1 MPDPGPD
8 PGPDTEPGAE
18 LKSASAPASEDGQRA
33 RLDSLSLCV
42 VEIALRYASS
52 LSPAAFSALPKSPDG
67 RLPWHQ
73 ADTALDLAGVNFDA
87 VRQRKLPKQNHGYP
101 ALVELDDEQFVIVL
115 EASEGELRIWDP
127 AAGEETWRAHSE
139 LAGEFAGRLYSIYA
153 NPDLQREEEAPW
165 HAKARG
171 HWFWGELRKE
181 YKSFSPV
188 ILASFNINLLAV
200 ALPLFTMNV
209 YDRVIPNRATE
220 TLWIL
225 GLGVALVFAL
235 EFALRRGRTAVLDQ
249 ISRRLDLKLSQKIF
263 GRLLATPLNERQ
275 GNTGALAARVSEY
288 AIVRDFF
295 ASTTVVLMID
305 VMFLFVF
312 VGVIAIIGGWLALI
326 PLTIIIAM
334 IIAGYI
340 LQRKV
345 TEAAQ
350 DAQADYGLQ
359 QTLLVE
365 SLGGMET
372 LKSMGGEGGALGRWY
387 RLAEAGGHSQERLRN
402 VNSVAVGLAQTFQQV
417 STVSLIIGG
426 YYLFAAGE
434 ISMGAIIAIV
444 MLASRSLA
452 PAGQIAFVLTR
463 GRQASEM
470 LSSIERLFESTDERQ
485 KGGSLSASAIKQPTI
500 QLEGLRFAYP
510 ESSRAALDGINLE
523 IKPGERVAIV
533 GRVASGKSTLGRVLC
548 GLYEPTE
555 GSMLVNGLD
564 ASQYRPEQLRE
575 ALRYVGQDAALF
587 SGTVRD
593 NLALGRGDAT
603 DERIVAAL
611 QETGA
616 DSYLAREG
624 GGFERAVGEGG
635 SRLSGGQRA
644 FLSLARAMVTPCEL
658 LFLDEPTG
666 AMDSQTEKHFTERL
680 GASLSPEQTLII
692 STHRPAL
699 FALCDRLIV
708 LSNGKIAADG
718 PIKDVLASA
727 GGAAEGLAQ

>member
-1 MPDPGPD
+1 MNFH
-8 PGPDTEPGAE
+8 EKE
-18 LKSASAPASEDGQRA
+18 LGETGV
-33 RLDSLSLCV
+33 DSLSLCV

-87 VRQRKLPKQNHGYP
+87 VRQRKLPNQDHQYP
-101 ALVELDDEQFVIVL
+101 ALVEFNDERFAIVL
-115 EASEGELRIWDP
+115 EASEGELRVWEPGTD
-127 AAGEETWRAHSE
+127 GETWTPHRE
-139 LAGEFAGRLYSIYA
+139 LADQFSGRLYSIYP
-153 NPDLQREEEAPW
+153 NPDLQRAEEAPW

-220 TLWIL
+220 TLWVL
-225 GLGVALVFAL
+225 GLGVALVFL
-235 EFALRRGRTAVLDQ
+235 VEFALRRGRTTVLDQ
-249 ISRRLDLKLSQKIF
+249 IARRLDLKLSQKIF

-295 ASTTVVLMID
+295 ASTTVVLLID
-305 VMFLFVF
+305 VLFLFVF

-326 PLTIIIAM
+326 PLTIILAM
-334 IIAGYI
+334 IIAGYF

-365 SLGGMET
+365 SLAGIET

-402 VNSVAVGLAQTFQQV
+402 VNSIAVGLAQSFQQV

-426 YYLFAAGE
+426 YYLFAAGA

-463 GRQASEM
+463 GRQANEM
-470 LSSIERLFESTDERQ
+470 LSSIERLFESSDERQ
-485 KGGSLSASAIKQPTI
+485 KGGSLGASVISLPTI
-500 QLEGLRFAYP
+500 KLENLRFSYP
-510 ESSRAALDGINLE
+510 ESSQNALDSINLE
-523 IKPGERVAIV
+523 IKPGERIAVV
-533 GRVASGKSTLGRVLC
+533 GRVASGKSTLGRILC
-548 GLYEPTE
+548 GLYQPTE
-555 GSMLVNGLD
+555 GAILVNGLD
-564 ASQYRPEQLRE
+564 ANQYRPEQLRE
-575 ALRYVGQDAALF
+575 ALRFVGQDAALF

-593 NLALGRGDAT
+593 NLALGRRDAT
-603 DERIVAAL
+603 DDRIVAAL
-611 QETGA
+611 QKTGA
-616 DSYLAREG
+616 DRFLAREG

-635 SRLSGGQRA
+635 NRLSGGQRS
-644 FLSLARAMVTPCEL
+644 FLSLARALVTPCEM

-680 GASLSPEQTLII
+680 GASLSPNQTLVIA
-692 STHRPAL
+692 THRPAL
-699 FALCDRLIV
+699 FALCERLIV
-708 LSNGKIAADG
+708 LSDGKVVADG

-727 GGAAEGLAQ
+727 SGPAEGLAQ

>member
-1 MPDPGPD
+1 M
-8 PGPDTEPGAE
+8 
-18 LKSASAPASEDGQRA
+18 
-33 RLDSLSLCV
+33 
-42 VEIALRYASS
+42 
-52 LSPAAFSALPKSPDG
+52 
-67 RLPWHQ
+67 
-73 ADTALDLAGVNFDA
+73 LA
-87 VRQRKLPKQNHGYP
+87 
-101 ALVELDDEQFVIVL
+101 
-115 EASEGELRIWDP
+115 
-127 AAGEETWRAHSE
+127 
-139 LAGEFAGRLYSIYA
+139 
-153 NPDLQREEEAPW
+153 
-165 HAKARG
+165 
-171 HWFWGELRKE
+171 
-181 YKSFSPV
+181 
-188 ILASFNINLLAV
+188 
-200 ALPLFTMNV
+200 
-209 YDRVIPNRATE
+209 
-220 TLWIL
+220 
-225 GLGVALVFAL
+225 
-235 EFALRRGRTAVLDQ
+235 
-249 ISRRLDLKLSQKIF
+249 
-263 GRLLATPLNERQ
+263 
-275 GNTGALAARVSEY
+275 
-288 AIVRDFF
+288 
-295 ASTTVVLMID
+295 ID
-305 VMFLFVF
+305 VLFLFVF

-334 IIAGYI
+334 IIAGYF

-365 SLGGMET
+365 SLAGIET

-387 RLAEAGGHSQERLRN
+387 RLAEAGGHSQERLRK
-402 VNSVAVGLAQTFQQV
+402 VNSTAVGLAQTFQQV

-463 GRQASEM
+463 GRQANEM
-470 LSSIERLFESTDERQ
+470 LSSIERLFESSDERQ
-485 KGGSLSASAIKQPTI
+485 KGGSLTASVIEKPTI
-500 QLEGLRFAYP
+500 QLDNVRFSYP
-510 ESSRAALDGINLE
+510 DAPQPALDAINLTF
-523 IKPGERVAIV
+523 KPGERIAVV

-548 GLYEPTE
+548 GLYEPSE

-575 ALRYVGQDAALF
+575 KLRYVGQDAALF

-593 NLALGRGDAT
+593 NLALGRRDAS
-603 DERIVAAL
+603 DDRIITAL

-616 DSYLAREG
+616 DQFLARES

-666 AMDSQTEKHFTERL
+666 AMDSQTEKLFTEKL
-680 GASLSPEQTLII
+680 GASLSPDQTLVI

-708 LSNGKIAADG
+708 LSNGKLAADG
-718 PIKDVLASA
+718 PIKDVLAKA